1 MEEMLDD
8 ERHELLPV
16 DSENPLQPP
25 DYEDRSMPEVLKFFE
40 LLKTS
45 EELLHEHT
53 EVIVL
58 VL

>member
-1 MEEMLDD
+1 MLDD
-8 ERHELLPV
+8 ERHELLPI

-25 DYEDRSMPEVLKFFE
+25 DYEDRPTSEVLKFFE
-40 LLKTS
+40 LLKAS
-45 EELLHEHT
+45 KDPLHEHT